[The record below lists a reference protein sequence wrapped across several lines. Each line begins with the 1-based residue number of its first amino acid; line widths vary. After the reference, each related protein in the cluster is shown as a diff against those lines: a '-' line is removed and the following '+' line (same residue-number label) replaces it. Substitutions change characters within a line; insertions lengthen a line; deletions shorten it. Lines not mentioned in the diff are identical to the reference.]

1 MNAAIFFLPFAQA
14 AAQVGAAA
22 LESAGK
28 NLLAGGASFAE
39 MLAGDDEED
48 GNAKKI
54 DGPQEA
60 GDPSAML
67 NLVDQIQ
74 NRLQAMLQSMGLQLD
89 GDLNLS
95 IDGDGKVSI
104 AGDSDSAMAMEQII
118 NSDPALQAKMG
129 ALKRAC
135 EASGAADQLKAKLRN
150 IAGQLQFKLEE
161 PFGNDTALPDTA
173 DPSLVAA

>member
-1 MNAAIFFLPFAQA
+1 MHAAIFFLPFAQS

-48 GNAKKI
+48 EKAKKI

-60 GDPSAML
+60 GDPTAML

-74 NRLQAMLQSMGLQLD
+74 NRLQAVLQSMGLQLD
-89 GDLNLS
+89 RDLNLS
-95 IDGDGKVSI
+95 IGQDGKVSI
-104 AGDSDSAMAMEQII
+104 AGDSDSAVALEQII

-135 EASGAADQLKAKLRN
+135 EASGAADQLKAKLRYM
-150 IAGQLQFKLEE
+150 AGQLQFQLEQSAADE
-161 PFGNDTALPDTA
+161 SASPDA
-173 DPSLVAA
+173 AEQSLAAA